1 MTIYTAVDPHL
12 LRRAHADVNQL
23 TRPIHVAIRRR
34 IITHPPLLDQLRAA
48 ATPGRQQHGPERRQV
63 PQSKPPVVID
73 AVDAH
78 TTILVELSGWHARL
92 RLPSPP
98 AGQDWQK
105 ITMRQLVDRLETL
118 APAIADWAA
127 RDIAEWWRLAAVHSG
142 WRTADLLRLR

>member
-1 MTIYTAVDPHL
+1 MPIYTAVDPHL
-12 LRRAHADVNQL
+12 LRRAHADVDQL

-63 PQSKPPVVID
+63 ARSRPPVALD
-73 AVDAH
+73 PVDAH
-78 TTILVELSGWHARL
+78 ATILVELSGWHARL

-105 ITMRQLVDRLETL
+105 TVMRTLASRLADL

-127 RDIAEWWRLAAVHSG
+127 RDIQEWWRLAAVHTG
-142 WRTADLLRLR
+142 WRTQDLLRLR